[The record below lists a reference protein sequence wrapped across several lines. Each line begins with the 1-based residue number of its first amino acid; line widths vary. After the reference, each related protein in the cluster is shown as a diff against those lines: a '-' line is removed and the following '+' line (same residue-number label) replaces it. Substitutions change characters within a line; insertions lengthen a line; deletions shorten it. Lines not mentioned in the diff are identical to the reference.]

1 MGRTVNLAP
10 NIPVQTF
17 VQAAWGRET
26 HPSTA
31 SLPNGR
37 YGSVSACEVQA
48 LSWGRIGSAR
58 LISPSAVSAPVTP
71 TPTLLKDISVLFKL
85 RLGTFVVLSAVL
97 GWFVGTESI
106 GLVPFLEL
114 TVGGYL
120 LTGASN
126 GFNQIIEKE
135 ADAKMGRTAGR
146 PLPTGR
152 MSVRSAALW
161 STAAGVLGLAAL
173 FHLGTKA
180 GLLGL
185 LALGSYVLAY
195 TPLKSRTGFS
205 VLVGAIPGAIPPML
219 GYVAATGHFGIEPGT
234 LFAVQ
239 FMWQFPHF
247 WAIAWVAHEDYLKAG
262 YKMLPFK
269 EGRTAASARQILLY
283 TMLCIPASLL
293 PWALPGDAPM
303 VGNIAFTVAVLTGLG
318 FLVPA
323 IRLWRSL
330 EVKDA
335 RQLMFASFLYLP
347 IVQLTYVLD
356 KIPEPRAHIPVP
368 LLFPTAQAAT

>member
-1 MGRTVNLAP
+1 M
-10 NIPVQTF
+10 
-17 VQAAWGRET
+17 
-26 HPSTA
+26 
-31 SLPNGR
+31 
-37 YGSVSACEVQA
+37 
-48 LSWGRIGSAR
+48 
-58 LISPSAVSAPVTP
+58 SAPVAP
-71 TPTLLKDISVLFKL
+71 TPTLLKDIAVLFKL

-97 GWFVGTESI
+97 GWFMGSESI

-114 TVGGYL
+114 TIGGYL

-126 GFNQIIEKE
+126 GFNQIIERE

-152 MSVRSAALW
+152 MSVRQAATW
-161 STAAGVLGLAAL
+161 STLAGLLGLAAL
-173 FHLGTKA
+173 FDLGIRA

-219 GYVAATGHFGIEPGT
+219 GYVAATGRFGIEPGT

-269 EGRTAASARQILLY
+269 EGRTSASARQILLY

-293 PWALPGDAPM
+293 PWARPGEAPM
-303 VGNIAFTVAVLTGLG
+303 VGDIAFTVAVLTGLG
-318 FLVPA
+318 FLIPA
-323 IRLWRSL
+323 VRLWRSL

-356 KIPEPRAHIPVP
+356 KIP
-368 LLFPTAQAAT
+368 

>member
-1 MGRTVNLAP
+1 M
-10 NIPVQTF
+10 
-17 VQAAWGRET
+17 
-26 HPSTA
+26 SA
-31 SLPNGR
+31 S
-37 YGSVSACEVQA
+37 VA
-48 LSWGRIGSAR
+48 
-58 LISPSAVSAPVTP
+58 P
-71 TPTLLKDISVLFKL
+71 TPTLLKDIAVLFKL

-97 GWFVGTESI
+97 GWFMGSESI

-114 TVGGYL
+114 TIGGYL

-126 GFNQIIEKE
+126 GFNQIIERE

-152 MSVRSAALW
+152 MSVRQAATW
-161 STAAGVLGLAAL
+161 STLAGLLGLAAL
-173 FHLGTKA
+173 FDLGVRA

-195 TPLKSRTGFS
+195 TPLKSRSGFS

-219 GYVAATGHFGIEPGT
+219 GYVAATGRFGIEPGT

-269 EGRTAASARQILLY
+269 EGRTVASARQILLY

-293 PWALPGDAPM
+293 PWALPGEAPM
-303 VGNIAFTVAVLTGLG
+303 VGDIAFTVAVLTGLG

-323 IRLWRSL
+323 VRLWRSL

-356 KIPEPRAHIPVP
+356 KIP
-368 LLFPTAQAAT
+368 

>member
-1 MGRTVNLAP
+1 M
-10 NIPVQTF
+10 
-17 VQAAWGRET
+17 
-26 HPSTA
+26 
-31 SLPNGR
+31 
-37 YGSVSACEVQA
+37 SATPA
-48 LSWGRIGSAR
+48 
-58 LISPSAVSAPVTP
+58 P
-71 TPTLLKDISVLFKL
+71 TPSLLKDIAVLFKL

-97 GWFVGTESI
+97 GWFMGTDTI
-106 GLVPFLEL
+106 ALIPFLEL
-114 TVGGYL
+114 TLGGYL

-126 GFNQIIEKE
+126 GFNQIIERDR
-135 ADAKMGRTAGR
+135 DARMGRTADR

-152 MSVRSAALW
+152 MSVKAAAIW
-161 STAAGVLGLAAL
+161 STLAGAIGLAAL
-173 FHLGTKA
+173 FHLGIRA

-185 LALGSYVLAY
+185 LALLSYVLAY

-219 GYVAATGHFGIEPGT
+219 GYVAATGRFGIEPGT

-262 YKMLPFK
+262 YRMLPFK

-293 PWALPGDAPM
+293 PWALPGASPM
-303 VGNIAFTVAVLTGLG
+303 VGDIALVVAVLTGIG
-318 FLVPA
+318 FTVPA
-323 IRLWRSL
+323 FRLWRNL
-330 EVKDA
+330 EVADA
-335 RQLMFASFLYLP
+335 RRLMFVSFLYLP

-356 KIPEPRAHIPVP
+356 KIP
-368 LLFPTAQAAT
+368 